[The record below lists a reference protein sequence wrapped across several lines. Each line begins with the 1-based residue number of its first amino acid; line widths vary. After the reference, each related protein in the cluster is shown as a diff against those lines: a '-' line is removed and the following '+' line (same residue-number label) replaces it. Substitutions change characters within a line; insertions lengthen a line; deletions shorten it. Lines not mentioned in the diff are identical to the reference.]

1 MFDIQQIIDVIVA
14 HVSIWGPAI
23 TAVAGILIT
32 VVKAIGAVRKQIT
45 EIKED
50 TDFKDVKREVA
61 TVISEN
67 KELLRCNKLLLD
79 ELTKIQGYAD
89 AKAKEEKK

>member
-1 MFDIQQIIDVIVA
+1 MFDIQQIIDVVVA
-14 HVSIWGPAI
+14 YVSIWGPAI
-23 TAVAGILIT
+23 TAIAGVLIT
-32 VVKAIGAVRKQIT
+32 VAKAIGAVRKQIT

-50 TDFKDVKREVA
+50 TDFKDIKREVA

>member
-1 MFDIQQIIDVIVA
+1 MFDIQQIIDVVVA
-14 HVSIWGPAI
+14 YVSIWGPAI
-23 TAVAGILIT
+23 TAIAGVLIT
-32 VVKAIGAVRKQIT
+32 VAKAIGAVRKQIT

>member
-32 VVKAIGAVRKQIT
+32 VAKAIGAVRKQMT

-50 TDFKDVKREVA
+50 TDFKDIKREVA